1 MTPTEN
7 SEQAALFQWAELASG
22 AHPELLLLHAIP
34 NGGLRD
40 ARTAVTLQRTGVK
53 SGVPDICL
61 PVPKGGHGALY
72 IELKRQKGGVLSA
85 NQKVWLDR
93 LNAHGN
99 KAIVCRGWDEAREAI
114 EQYLTD

>member
-1 MTPTEN
+1 MTEN
-7 SEQAALFQWAELASG
+7 AEQALLFEWASYK
-22 AHPELLLLHAIP
+22 PELSLMYAIA
-34 NGGLRD
+34 NGGY
-40 ARTAVTLQRTGVK
+40 RTPRNAAILKQTGVK

-61 PVPKGGHGALY
+61 PVPKGGHSALY

-93 LNAHGN
+93 LNQAGN
-99 KAIVCRGWDEAREAI
+99 RAVVCKGWEAAREAI